1 MNLTS
6 KFRGCLIGGL
16 LGDCLGA
23 PFEGENRI
31 SKSVLNSYFN
41 RLLDPSLKVPY
52 KSYTDDSAMTKCIAY
67 SLVEKKEFHVA
78 DIAKRFV
85 KEYYAEPNRG
95 YGKNVVDVFAAL
107 RASGFKDVFAPAAVQ
122 FGGTGSYGNG
132 AAMRIAP
139 IALFTHSEPIPV
151 VIDMAKQSA
160 KVTHANRLGYNGAI
174 LQAVAIRDALLHK
187 GENINPLTF
196 VERLIACMRMVEK
209 YTEEEIIDHNKKS
222 EYIYCSALE
231 KIKFLLEK
239 GNDVTISDVVD
250 SLGNEISA
258 PGSVPTAIYVF
269 LRAQKQIEAV
279 ETDNPFQRTIHYAV
293 SLGGDTDTIAAM
305 AGNIAGAF
313 YGVEKIPEGFM
324 HHCEGVEEMNK
335 LAKEL
340 GNLDR

>member
-1 MNLTS
+1 
-6 KFRGCLIGGL
+6 
-16 LGDCLGA
+16 
-23 PFEGENRI
+23 
-31 SKSVLNSYFN
+31 
-41 RLLDPSLKVPY
+41 
-52 KSYTDDSAMTKCIAY
+52 
-67 SLVEKKEFHVA
+67 
-78 DIAKRFV
+78 
-85 KEYYAEPNRG
+85 
-95 YGKNVVDVFAAL
+95 
-107 RASGFKDVFAPAAVQ
+107 
-122 FGGTGSYGNG
+122 
-132 AAMRIAP
+132 MRIAP

-160 KVTHANRLGYNGAI
+160 KVTHANRLQRITMGHFTNSE
-174 LQAVAIRDALLHK
+174 AVAIRDALLHK